1 MRCSNQCSLAYI
13 KLRVMIILGG
23 IFIFL
28 FFANKLS
35 HAQTQTGRFKFEG
48 HTRNYIVFL
57 PQNFQPNMPVV
68 ISIPGYTETAK
79 WYMDYTQMNTVAD
92 TAGFIPVYP
101 NAIYPGFNSGI
112 GENPEA
118 PTPDVNDVGFIDA
131 LIDTLY
137 NHFSIDLERVYACG
151 YSNGGFMSYKLACQL
166 SHRIAAIA
174 SVAGTISF
182 STADNCNA
190 GHTMP
195 VLHIHGTADSVVPLK
210 GATGWNSVNH
220 TLSQWIDFN
229 GCTQVDTVSLAD
241 LDQIDGCTIEKISYT
256 NCSNES
262 KVIFYKVI
270 KGGHAWPGSTIP
282 PFHSAEGNRNMDINA
297 NVEIWNFF
305 NNYKLVTSI
314 ETSSNSTPRKFC
326 LMQNYP
332 NPFNPSTTIQYQL
345 PKNGMVIL
353 EVYNHI
359 GQRVVTL
366 VNQNQTAGIHQQ
378 FWDGRNDM
386 GKIVPTGVYFY
397 QLRSGDFSA
406 TRKMLLM
413 Q

>member
-1 MRCSNQCSLAYI
+1 
-13 KLRVMIILGG
+13 
-23 IFIFL
+23 
-28 FFANKLS
+28 
-35 HAQTQTGRFKFEG
+35 
-48 HTRNYIVFL
+48 
-57 PQNFQPNMPVV
+57 
-68 ISIPGYTETAK
+68 
-79 WYMDYTQMNTVAD
+79 
-92 TAGFIPVYP
+92 
-101 NAIYPGFNSGI
+101 
-112 GENPEA
+112 
-118 PTPDVNDVGFIDA
+118 
-131 LIDTLY
+131 
-137 NHFSIDLERVYACG
+137 
-151 YSNGGFMSYKLACQL
+151 
-166 SHRIAAIA
+166 
-174 SVAGTISF
+174 
-182 STADNCNA
+182 
-190 GHTMP
+190 MP